1 MHSPRRKSGSISEE
15 NDEEEEEDTFAFLR
29 REMTRDWFR
38 DEVNNSLNLVIIP
51 LLILSGLA
59 VGFVLVWA
67 SDILVPFVISLFFTY
82 LLRPI
87 VDFLSRPLFCVLPF
101 RFAPRTSSQSPSPS
115 PSPPPQLLT
124 QSQPNESVNLD
135 VEHASLLASTAPKAR
150 KSAPRSAA
158 PSGGGGLSNFALSR
172 GTTHTNLQVP
182 RWMAILMSMLF
193 VMALFVGLF
202 VLVADAMQ
210 SFEQNSLAAY
220 EERLLE
226 LLNMF
231 SKWLKRTFNVDGT
244 HVMQQIKNEF
254 QVLEITKSLVLI
266 LINAVGYTFVVM
278 LFVLYMLFE
287 GQTQP
292 EPAGKQP
299 SVRRQIDDQIQRY
312 LVTKTLISAVVG
324 LLTYLVL
331 GPLLQVQ
338 MAHLFGVVTF
348 LMNFIPN
355 VGAVVAT
362 LLPLPI
368 VVLDENLTT
377 ISVLLAFLLPIAIHT
392 VVGNIVEP
400 IFFGQQMEL
409 HPIVVLLSLSFW
421 FSIWGVPGAILSV
434 PITAVMRIVVCNIN
448 HPYAQFAKNL
458 MEGKMELPSSSHRH
472 HSKSSGASQRSL
484 GRRTGS
490 AIKVAEQH
498 DLI

>member
-1 MHSPRRKSGSISEE
+1 MHSPRRKTGSITE
-15 NDEEEEEDTFAFLR
+15 DEEEGEDTFTFIR

-67 SDILVPFVISLFFTY
+67 SDILVPFVISVFFTY

-101 RFAPRTSSQSPSPS
+101 RFAPRTFSQSP
-115 PSPPPQLLT
+115 PPPPPLPSSLQH
-124 QSQPNESVNLD
+124 QAIESQPNENVNLD
-135 VEHASLLASTAPKAR
+135 VEHASLLSSNASAPKPR
-150 KSAPRSAA
+150 KTVPRSTT
-158 PSGGGGLSNFALSR
+158 PPGVGNSGITNFALSR
-172 GTTHTNLQVP
+172 GTTHTSLQVP

-220 EERLLE
+220 EERLME
-226 LLNMF
+226 LLNMS

-292 EPAGKQP
+292 EPVAKQP

-458 MEGKMELPSSSHRH
+458 MEGKMELPNSSSY
-472 HSKSSGASQRSL
+472 SKSGSQK

-490 AIKVAEQH
+490 AMKVPEQH